1 VSDVQQETC
10 YCYSIVR
17 DDKGRLQCL
26 KHGDVTG
33 RHGDERIGKVR
44 LDQWKGWK
52 QRVD

>member
-1 VSDVQQETC
+1 MSDVQQETC

-33 RHGDERIGKVR
+33 RHGDERIGKV
-44 LDQWKGWK
+44 LEMDMPALVVQP
-52 QRVD
+52 